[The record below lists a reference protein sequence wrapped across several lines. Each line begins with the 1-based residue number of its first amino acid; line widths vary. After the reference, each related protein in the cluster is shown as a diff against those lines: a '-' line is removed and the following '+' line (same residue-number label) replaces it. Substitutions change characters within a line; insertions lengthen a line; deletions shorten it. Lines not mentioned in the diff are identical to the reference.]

1 LRQLKRKEREHTLY
15 IETAIPLTPEQIKK
29 MKKIV
34 EKKVKITKV
43 LVNSNTGI
51 LGGFKIRIGDEI
63 WDDSI
68 SGRIEKVKE
77 VIQG

>member
-1 LRQLKRKEREHTLY
+1 
-15 IETAIPLTPEQIKK
+15 